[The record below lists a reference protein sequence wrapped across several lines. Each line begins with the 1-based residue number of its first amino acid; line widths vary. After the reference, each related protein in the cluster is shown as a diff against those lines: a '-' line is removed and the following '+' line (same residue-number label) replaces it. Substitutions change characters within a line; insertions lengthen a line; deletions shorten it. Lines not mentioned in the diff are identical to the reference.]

1 MLRFLLQSKDLC
13 YFCNA
18 AAECSLWLLKRKDVS
33 SRVSMNPSLAF
44 LNCYAISDYSKKNSK
59 REMFTHKQSAT
70 EQFQDWKCTIA
81 SLCDV

>member
-1 MLRFLLQSKDLC
+1 
-13 YFCNA
+13 
-18 AAECSLWLLKRKDVS
+18 
-33 SRVSMNPSLAF
+33 MNPSLAF